1 MTNRIETLLHE
12 HDSERNQI
20 VIKGDE
26 TAEERDDYEPEEAVI
41 SSGSQGHA
49 KQIKLS
55 KKSGKWRQASEGEH
69 EDRHRRSGHGRSAR
83 QARKIL
89 EIITAGFVLYKTDN
103 GERFSARTTSQ
114 SVNRHG
120 ALFQLEEIVV
130 VGQTVIL
137 VNDHTSQSM
146 ECRVVSIHRAR
157 DGKQYVGV
165 EFLSPET
172 NFWHMQFPIPGAK
185 PLRRV
190 LPNKASA

>member
-1 MTNRIETLLHE
+1 MSLLHFRVK
-12 HDSERNQI
+12 ERRRTLR
-20 VIKGDE
+20 VAL
-26 TAEERDDYEPEEAVI
+26 TVPLTV
-41 SSGSQGHA
+41 H
-49 KQIKLS
+49 
-55 KKSGKWRQASEGEH
+55 GKADTG
-69 EDRHRRSGHGRSAR
+69 A
-83 QARKIL
+83 
-89 EIITAGFVLYKTDN
+89 
-103 GERFSARTTSQ
+103 RFSARTTSQ

-130 VGQTVIL
+130 VGQAVIV
-137 VNDHTSQSM
+137 VNDHTAQSM

-172 NFWHMQFPIPGAK
+172 NFWHMQFPVPGQK